1 MIATVVGWLLPLLGN
16 SFLKPVLDYLTTRQ
30 NVDAEK
36 FKAATGAERDVA
48 LAQLQA
54 EIAANAQRA
63 AMASMFFGWW
73 VTRWLIGIMLAFAVA
88 HQCAVF
94 LDSMC
99 WITAARPHGGCGF
112 GFPKLPAPYDEREW
126 LLISTLFGIQQ
137 VPNAIAQFAR
147 AIETLR
153 K

>member
-1 MIATVVGWLLPLLGN
+1 VIATVIGWLLPLLGN
-16 SFLKPVLDYLTTRQ
+16 SILKPVADYLETRQ
-30 NVDAEK
+30 NVDLEK
-36 FKAATGAERDVA
+36 FRTAVGAERDVL

-54 EIAANAQRA
+54 EVAANATRVQ
-63 AMASMFFGWW
+63 MASMFFGWW
-73 VTRWLIGIMLAFAVA
+73 LTRWLIGICLACAVA

-99 WITAARPHGGCGF
+99 WATAARPYGGCGF
-112 GFPKLPAPYDEREW
+112 GIPKLPAPYDEREW

-137 VPNAIAQFAR
+137 VPNAIAAFGHAV
-147 AIETLR
+147 TSLR

>member
-1 MIATVVGWLLPLLGN
+1 MIATVIGWLLPLLGN
-16 SFLKPVLDYLTTRQ
+16 SFLKPVLDYLSTRQ
-30 NVDAEK
+30 NVDLEK
-36 FKAATGAERDVA
+36 FKAAAGGERDVM

-54 EIAANAQRA
+54 EVAANAQRA

-73 VTRWLIGIMLAFAVA
+73 LTRWLIGVMLACAVA

-137 VPNAIAQFAR
+137 VPNAIAAFAR
-147 AIETLR
+147 AIEVLR
-153 K
+153 N

>member
-1 MIATVVGWLLPLLGN
+1 MIATAIGWLLPLLGN
-16 SFLKPVLDYLTTRQ
+16 SFLRPVLDYLQSRQ
-30 NVDAEK
+30 NVDLEK
-36 FKAATGAERDVA
+36 FRSAVGADRDVL

-54 EIAANAQRA
+54 EIAANATRA

-73 VTRWLIGIMLAFAVA
+73 LTRYLMGFMLAFAVA

-99 WITAARPHGGCGF
+99 WANVLRPHGGCGF
-112 GFPKLPAPYDEREW
+112 GFPKLPAPYDDREW

-137 VPNAIAQFAR
+137 VPSAIAALGR
-147 AIETLR
+147 AMEAFR

>member
-1 MIATVVGWLLPLLGN
+1 MIATIIGWLLPLLGN
-16 SFLKPVLDYLTTRQ
+16 GVLKPVLDYLNARQ
-30 NVDAEK
+30 DVDLEK
-36 FKAATGAERDVA
+36 FRTAVGADRDVL

-54 EIAANAQRA
+54 EIAANATRA

-73 VTRWLIGIMLAFAVA
+73 LTRWVMGILLACAAA

-99 WITAARPHGGCGF
+99 WATALHPHGGCGF
-112 GFPKLPAPYDEREW
+112 GIPKLPAPYDDREW

-137 VPNAIAQFAR
+137 VPNAIAALGR
-147 AIETLR
+147 AIEASR